1 MPDILMNR
9 LDRYISSAVLSSLA
23 VVLAVVIGL
32 DVLFAMLDQLEDVN
46 ERFTMGALLE
56 YLMLTTPKRFYDFI
70 PLSCLVGCLIGLG
83 SLASGSELTV
93 MRAAGISIG
102 RIVLA
107 VLKPII
113 ALGLVTVLLG
123 EYVVPYTETLA
134 DSRRAVKVSNGAIT
148 SGYGIWHRESDEYI
162 HINAVLP
169 DGSLKGVTRYR
180 FDQDNSLVS
189 SSYAASGRFTED
201 QWLLNNVRETLFN
214 EDSTQANRYDTQ
226 RWDVKLT
233 PQRLSVIIVEPD
245 ELPISGLLSY
255 SNYLRE
261 QGLETTTYMLAFWSK
276 LFQPLSMIALV
287 LVAISFIFG
296 PLRSVTTGQRV
307 ISGVVV
313 GVMFKFAQDLLAPV
327 STLYSIAPFWAAL
340 MPILICA
347 LIGGWLLRR
356 AG

>member
-1 MPDILMNR
+1 MPNLMTR
-9 LDRYISSAVLSSLA
+9 LDRYIGVSVVASVAI
-23 VVLAVVIGL
+23 VLAVVIGL
-32 DVLFAMLDQLEDVN
+32 DVLFAMLDQLEQVN
-46 ERFTMGALLE
+46 EQYTMAALGE
-56 YLMLTTPKRFYDFI
+56 YLLLTTPKRFYDFI

-93 MRAAGISIG
+93 MRAAGVSIS

-113 ALGLVTVLLG
+113 LLGVITVALG
-123 EYVVPYTETLA
+123 EWVVPYTEPLA
-134 DSRRAVKVSNGAIT
+134 ESRRALKTSQGAIT
-148 SGYGIWHRESDEYI
+148 SGYGIWHRENDEYI

-180 FDQDNSLVS
+180 FAEDDKLIS
-189 SSYAASGRFTED
+189 SSYAAGGTYVGDVWKLKDVRQTLFHGDSTEALTFTEQD
-201 QWLLNNVRETLFN
+201 WN
-214 EDSTQANRYDTQ
+214 
-226 RWDVKLT
+226 VKLT
-233 PQRLSVIIVEPD
+233 PQRLSVIVVEPD
-245 ELPISGLLSY
+245 ELATSGLLSY

-276 LFQPLSMIALV
+276 IFQPLSMIALV

-313 GVMFKFAQDLLAPV
+313 GVIFKFAQDLLAPA
-327 STLYSIAPFWAAL
+327 STLYNIEPFWAAL
-340 MPILICA
+340 FPILLCA
-347 LIGGWLLRR
+347 AMGGWLLRR

>member
-1 MPDILMNR
+1 MLDTFMTR
-9 LDRYISSAVLSSLA
+9 LDRYIGASVLASLA
-23 VVLAVVIGL
+23 VVLAIVIGL
-32 DVLFAMLDQLEDVN
+32 DVLFAMLDQLEQVN
-46 ERFTMGALLE
+46 ERYTMASLLE
-56 YLMLTTPKRFYDFI
+56 YLLLTTPKRFYDFI

-93 MRAAGISIG
+93 MRAAGVSIG

-107 VLKPII
+107 VLKPIVL
-113 ALGLVTVLLG
+113 LGVFTVALG
-123 EYVVPYTETLA
+123 EYVVPYTEPLA
-134 DSRRAVKVSNGAIT
+134 ESRRAVKVSDGAIT
-148 SGYGIWHRESDEYI
+148 SGYGIWHRESDEFI

-180 FDQDNSLVS
+180 FDKDDSLIS
-189 SSYAASGRFTED
+189 SSYAVSGNYANDT
-201 QWLLNNVRETLFN
+201 WLLNDVRETQFH
-214 EDSTQANRYDTQ
+214 EDSTEANRYETQ
-226 RWDVKLT
+226 NWDVKLT
-233 PQRLSVIIVEPD
+233 PQRLSVIVVEPD

-255 SNYLRE
+255 SSYLRE

-287 LVAISFIFG
+287 LIAISFIFG

-313 GVMFKFAQDLLAPV
+313 GVMFKFAQDLLAPI

-340 MPILICA
+340 MPILLCA
-347 LIGGWLLRR
+347 LVGGWLLRR